1 LRELDLGGNEVGDA
15 GAAAL
20 ARALAAPRAASAGP
34 GGLVA
39 LRLASSLVGDAGA
52 EALAAAVRS
61 LAPALLFSF

>member
-1 LRELDLGGNEVGDA
+1 MGDA

-52 EALAAAVRS
+52 EALAAAVCVRHS